1 MMTAHNEPMTFE
13 QAINCLEA
21 IVRKLEAGELPLDE
35 TVRLYEEGQR
45 LRLYCEQYLADA
57 EQRIAVIRQASDGG
71 VIVEPH
77 KDPFGDDA
85 IRSVRAGANEPPL
98 SDDAEIWVELLDD
111 DDIFR

>member
-1 MMTAHNEPMTFE
+1 MMNAQNEPMTFE
-13 QAINCLEA
+13 QAMNCLEA

-71 VIVEPH
+71 ITVEQSS
-77 KDPFGDDA
+77 DD
-85 IRSVRAGANEPPL
+85 L
-98 SDDAEIWVELLDD
+98 DDAELDD
-111 DDIFR
+111 VVFFDDEADPFR

>member
-13 QAINCLEA
+13 QAMTRLEA

-57 EQRIAVIRQASDGG
+57 EQRITIIRQTSDGG
-71 VIVEPH
+71 IIVEQSSDDH
-77 KDPFGDDA
+77 DDFVLDEVVLFDDEDDPF
-85 IRSVRAGANEPPL
+85 R
-98 SDDAEIWVELLDD
+98 
-111 DDIFR
+111 

>member
-1 MMTAHNEPMTFE
+1 MMNAQNEPMTFE
-13 QAINCLEA
+13 QAMNCLEA

-71 VIVEPH
+71 IIVEQSS
-77 KDPFGDDA
+77 DDH
-85 IRSVRAGANEPPL
+85 
-98 SDDAEIWVELLDD
+98 DDAELDEVVLFD
-111 DDIFR
+111 DEDDPFR

>member
-13 QAINCLEA
+13 QAMTRLEA

-57 EQRIAVIRQASDGG
+57 EQRIAVIRQASDSG
-71 VIVEPH
+71 ITVEQSSDDLDDSELDDVVFFDDEA
-77 KDPFGDDA
+77 DPF
-85 IRSVRAGANEPPL
+85 R
-98 SDDAEIWVELLDD
+98 
-111 DDIFR
+111 

>member
-1 MMTAHNEPMTFE
+1 MMNAQNEPMTFE
-13 QAINCLEA
+13 QAMNCLEA

-71 VIVEPH
+71 ITVEQSSDDH
-77 KDPFGDDA
+77 DDFVLDEVVLFDDEADPF
-85 IRSVRAGANEPPL
+85 R
-98 SDDAEIWVELLDD
+98 
-111 DDIFR
+111 